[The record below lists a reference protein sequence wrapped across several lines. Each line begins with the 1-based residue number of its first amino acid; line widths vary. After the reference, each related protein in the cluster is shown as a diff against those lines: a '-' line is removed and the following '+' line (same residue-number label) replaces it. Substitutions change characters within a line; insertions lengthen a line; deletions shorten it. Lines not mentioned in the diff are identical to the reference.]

1 MKCIL
6 LCAGYAT
13 RLFPLTENFPKALL
27 KVGEK
32 SIIDYILDKVNEI
45 NEIDE
50 IYLVTNSKYTP
61 HFEEWVVKKN
71 NIKPIQVF
79 NDGTSSNDDRLG
91 AIGDIQFVIDSAN
104 INDDILVLATD
115 NLFDFKLFDFNEFY
129 KNKKA
134 PCVCVRKE
142 DFESLKRLGVASL
155 DSNMKILNFEEK
167 PSIPKSEYAVYAEY
181 IYPKEVVP
189 MIKQYLEEGNSCDA
203 PGNLVAYL
211 YKKMPTY
218 AYEFEGPCYDIGTHE
233 ALAQVNN
240 LYSSNKNMK

>member
-50 IYLVTNSKYTP
+50 IYLVTNAKYAP
-61 HFEEWVVKKN
+61 HFQKWAIEKN
-71 NIKPIQVF
+71 NKKTIHVY

-91 AIGDIQFVIDSAN
+91 AIGDIQFTIDKAS
-104 INDDILVLATD
+104 IDDDILVLATD
-115 NLFDFKLFDFNEFY
+115 NLFDFKLSDFNEFY
-129 KNKKA
+129 KTRSA

-142 DFESLKRLGVASL
+142 DFESLKRLGVALL
-155 DSNMKILNFEEK
+155 DSDMKILDFEEK
-167 PSIPKSEYAVYAEY
+167 PADPKSEYAVYAEY
-181 IYPKEVVP
+181 IYPKEVIP
-189 MIKQYLEEGNSCDA
+189 MIKQYLKEGNSCDA

-233 ALAQVNN
+233 ALAEVNN
-240 LYSSNKNMK
+240 IYNNK